1 MSRVRSLFFCLDC
14 GAESVRWE
22 GRCPSCSAWNT
33 LAEAPDSAAARVSGA
48 RSSRRLIDP
57 TPLGDSDA
65 PPARLTSGFPLIDR
79 VLGGGFVPGSVSLL
93 GGAPGVGKSTLL
105 LQLAAAM
112 HEAGIHVL
120 YASGEESR
128 DQVRLRADRL
138 GGGAGALPF
147 IASDR
152 IEDVI
157 ETAEKTRPDLL
168 CVDSIQTV
176 ATAGSGAPGG
186 VTQVRESASRIQE
199 YAKRSGTATVLVGH
213 VTKGGEL
220 AGPRTLEHM
229 VDVVLHFEGK
239 RAAEFRL
246 LRSSKN
252 RFGSADEIA
261 AFRMTDTGLEAVEDP
276 SSLFLS
282 DRPEGLGGSAV
293 AVCVHGSQ
301 PILTEIQA
309 LTSVARF
316 GSPQRMATGFPPRR
330 LAILLAVLERRG
342 GVPLGDSDV
351 FLNVVGGGR
360 LTDTGADLAVIGA
373 LASSHLDRPLS
384 GGTALIAEVGLGG
397 ELRGVASAEARVRA
411 AKRAGLEQ
419 VILPAAH
426 RNALATLPGM
436 RFMEHVGEFIDWVR
450 ST

>member
-1 MSRVRSLFFCLDC
+1 
-14 GAESVRWE
+14 
-22 GRCPSCSAWNT
+22 
-33 LAEAPDSAAARVSGA
+33 
-48 RSSRRLIDP
+48 
-57 TPLGDSDA
+57 
-65 PPARLTSGFPLIDR
+65 
-79 VLGGGFVPGSVSLL
+79 
-93 GGAPGVGKSTLL
+93 
-105 LQLAAAM
+105 M
-112 HEAGIHVL
+112 HEAGVTVL

-138 GGGAGALPF
+138 GGSAESLPF

-152 IEDVI
+152 MEDVI
-157 ETAEKTRPDLL
+157 GTAEEMGPDLV

-176 ATAGSGAPGG
+176 AVAGSGAPGG
-186 VTQVRESASRIQE
+186 VGQVRESAARIQE
-199 YAKRSGTATVLVGH
+199 YAKRSGAATVLVGH
-213 VTKGGEL
+213 VTKGGAL

-261 AFRMTDTGLEAVEDP
+261 AFRMTDAGLDPVEDP
-276 SSLFLS
+276 SGLFLG

-293 AVCVHGSQ
+293 AVSIHGSQ

-309 LTSVARF
+309 LTSAARF
-316 GSPQRMATGFPPRR
+316 GSPQRMVTGFPPRR

-342 GVPLGDSDV
+342 GVSLGASDV
-351 FLNVVGGGR
+351 FVNVVGGGR

-373 LASSHLDRPLS
+373 LASSHLDRPLRS
-384 GGTALIAEVGLGG
+384 GTALVAEVGLGG
-397 ELRGVASAEARVRA
+397 ELRGVSSAEARVRA
-411 AKRAGLEQ
+411 AKRAGLDE

-426 RNALATLPGM
+426 RDALATLPGM
-436 RFMEHVGEFIDWVR
+436 RFMSHVEEFIDWVR